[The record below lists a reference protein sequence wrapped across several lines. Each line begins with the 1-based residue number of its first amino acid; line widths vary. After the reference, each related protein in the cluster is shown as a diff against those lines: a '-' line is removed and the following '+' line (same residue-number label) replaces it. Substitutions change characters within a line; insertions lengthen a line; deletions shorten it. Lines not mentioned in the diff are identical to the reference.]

1 MIPRTLGRYQLQ
13 AEIARGAMGKVYR
26 GYDPLCR
33 RVVAIKTVRPEYLRQ
48 AHAKEYMQ
56 RFQREAR
63 AAGALSHPN
72 IVTIYDV
79 SDDYFVMEYLEG
91 MTLLSVLAQRG
102 SLPPDEAFEIISPIA
117 DALDYAHQHGIIH
130 RDVKPSN
137 IMILPDG
144 QPKIM
149 DFGVAHLESTI
160 MTTDGESLGSP
171 PYMSP
176 EQVLGHEPTAQ
187 ADTFSLGVVAY
198 EILTGKRPFAGDKIP
213 SILFRVVNQDP
224 ASPRQWN
231 EALPVRY
238 DGIFSSVLAK
248 KPADRYATAAE
259 FARTLPLTKLEKIE
273 LATIPRKP
281 PPPGPEFSS
290 FAVASET
297 VRLPGVQKAPYVVA
311 RDPAQR
317 IAGGKRS
324 HPVALTLRLRRATFV
339 ATLSLLGATGAAI
352 IALFVGASASTP
364 IAPAVVEGLRV
375 ETTPTGATVWIN
387 GNEVGTSP
395 VVLNSIPHGP
405 LELRAA
411 KKGFLPI
418 EKDFD
423 VQASM
428 LPYSA
433 FLEML
438 PARTSLFLSAE
449 PERALVKIDGES
461 VGYSPIEDFP
471 IHAGP
476 HEIIVEQEGFRRW
489 SFDIDAEAGESLHLR
504 ARLTTLTAL
513 ALRPASTTRKGDLV
527 ELGPDM
533 TPPRRIRGEFASYPE
548 GAIEQGEEGTVMV
561 EMIITEGGHPMDLQ
575 VIESAGSVLDRAVL
589 DALWAWRFQPAEKD
603 GVRVRVRWRVSQSF
617 RRGQEAAGR

>member
-33 RVVAIKTVRPEYLRQ
+33 RVVAIKTIRPEYLRQ
-48 AHAKEYMQ
+48 AHAKDYMQ

-79 SDDYFVMEYLEG
+79 SDDYFVMEYLQG
-91 MTLLSVLAQRG
+91 MTLLSLLAQRG
-102 SLPPDEAFEIISPIA
+102 ALPPDEAFDIVSPIA
-117 DALDYAHQHGIIH
+117 DALDYVHQHGIIH

-137 IMILPDG
+137 IMILPNG

-160 MTTDGESLGSP
+160 ITTDGESLGSP

-176 EQVLGHEPTAQ
+176 EQVLGQEPTAQ
-187 ADTFSLGVVAY
+187 ADIFSLGVVAY
-198 EILTGKRPFAGDKIP
+198 EILTGRRPFSGDKIP

-231 EALPVRY
+231 QALPARY
-238 DGIFSSVLAK
+238 DDIFRSVLAK

-273 LATIPRKP
+273 LATSRTKPHQPR
-281 PPPGPEFSS
+281 PGPEFSS
-290 FAVASET
+290 SSVGSDT
-297 VRLPGVQKAPYVVA
+297 VRLPGIEKAPYVVA
-311 RDPAQR
+311 RDPAR
-317 IAGGKRS
+317 TVARGRRS
-324 HPVALTLRLRRATFV
+324 HPVKLTLRLRRATFI
-339 ATLSLLGATGAAI
+339 ATTSLLAAAGAAI
-352 IALFVGASASTP
+352 IAVFVGASASTP
-364 IAPAVVEGLRV
+364 VAPAAVEGLHV
-375 ETTPTGATVWIN
+375 ETTPPGATVWLN
-387 GNEVGTSP
+387 GDKVGTSP
-395 VVLNSIPHGP
+395 VVLNPVPDGQ
-405 LELRAA
+405 LQLRVA
-411 KKGFLPI
+411 KKGFLPV
-418 EKDFD
+418 EKSFD
-423 VQASM
+423 VQAGM
-428 LPYSA
+428 LPSST
-433 FLEML
+433 FFEML

-449 PERALVKIDGES
+449 PEGALVKIDGES
-461 VGYSPIEDFP
+461 VGNSPIEDFP
-471 IHAGP
+471 IHPGT
-476 HEIIVEQEGFRRW
+476 HEIVVEREGFRRW
-489 SFDIDAEAGESLHLR
+489 SFDIDAEAGESLHFR
-504 ARLTTLTAL
+504 ARLTAL
-513 ALRPASTTRKGDLV
+513 ALRPVSTTRKGDLV

-548 GAIEQGEEGTVMV
+548 DAIEQGEEGTVIV
-561 EMIITEGGHPMDLQ
+561 EMVITEGGHPVDLQ
-575 VIESAGSVLDRAVL
+575 VIESAGSILDQAVL

-617 RRGQEAAGR
+617 RRGLEASGR

>member
-91 MTLLSVLAQRG
+91 MTLLSLLAQRG
-102 SLPPDEAFEIISPIA
+102 VLPPDEVFDIVSPIA
-117 DALDYAHQHGIIH
+117 EALDFAHQHGIIH

-176 EQVLGHEPTAQ
+176 EQVLSQEPTAQ
-187 ADTFSLGVVAY
+187 ADIFSLGVVTY
-198 EILTGKRPFAGDKIP
+198 EILTGRRPFSGDKIP

-224 ASPRQWN
+224 VSPRQWN
-231 EALPVRY
+231 GALPARY
-238 DGIFSSVLAK
+238 DQIFRSVLAK

-259 FARTLPLTKLEKIE
+259 FARTLSLTKLEKIE
-273 LATIPRKP
+273 LATSGAKP
-281 PPPGPEFSS
+281 PPRPELFSS
-290 FAVASET
+290 SVGSDT
-297 VRLPGVQKAPYVVA
+297 VRLPGIEKAPYVIA
-311 RDPAQR
+311 RDPAR
-317 IAGGKRS
+317 RTAGGKRS
-324 HPVALTLRLRRATFV
+324 HPVALTLRLRRATFI
-339 ATLSLLGATGAAI
+339 ATSSLLAAAGAAI
-352 IALFVGASASTP
+352 IAVFVGAGASTP
-364 IAPAVVEGLRV
+364 VAPAAVEGLRV
-375 ETTPTGATVWIN
+375 ETTPSGATVWLN

-395 VVLNSIPHGP
+395 VVLNPVPDGQ
-405 LELRAA
+405 LELRVA
-411 KKGFLPI
+411 KKGFLPV
-418 EKDFD
+418 EKNFD
-423 VQASM
+423 VQAGI
-428 LPYSA
+428 LPSTT
-433 FLEML
+433 FFEML

-449 PERALVKIDGES
+449 PEEALVRIDGES
-461 VGYSPIEDFP
+461 VGASPIEDFP
-471 IHAGP
+471 IHPGA
-476 HEIIVEQEGFRRW
+476 HEVVVEREGFRPW

-504 ARLTTLTAL
+504 ARLTAL
-513 ALRPASTTRKGDLV
+513 SLRPVSTTRKGDLV

-533 TPPRRIRGEFASYPE
+533 TPPWRIRGEFASYPE
-548 GAIEQGEEGTVMV
+548 NAIQQGEEGTVVV
-561 EMIITEGGHPMDLQ
+561 EMIITEGGHPVDLQ
-575 VIESAGSVLDRAVL
+575 VIESAGSVLDGAVL
-589 DALWAWRFQPAEKD
+589 DTLWTWRFQPAEKD

-617 RRGQEAAGR
+617 RRGQEASGR